1 VKLATSPQLR
11 TSQRATLVLDGTSA
25 ESAERASA
33 ADPLVF
39 SYPSSLPA
47 GNRWV
52 RLRVDGVDSPLVL
65 RSGPAPVFD
74 PSQRLLVP

>member
-1 VKLATSPQLR
+1 VRLG
-11 TSQRATLVLDGTSA
+11 QRATLALDGSTA
-25 ESAERASA
+25 EAAPRADA

-39 SYPSSLPA
+39 VFPDSVPA

-65 RSGPAPVFD
+65 RTGPAPVFD
-74 PSQRLLVP
+74 PSQRIGVPA

>member
-1 VKLATSPQLR
+1 MF
-11 TSQRATLVLDGTSA
+11 
-25 ESAERASA
+25 
-33 ADPLVF
+33 VF
-39 SYPSSLPA
+39 PNTVPA

-74 PSQRLLVP
+74 PTQQITVPA